1 MLLAVPRTVLDP
13 VEWRGYTL
21 TAKDHLSHNTAM
33 YVICLLPS
41 SQVNGLTHPVCSR
54 YRFALPHPND
64 SLGLPVGQ
72 HISVMAEI
80 DGKQVARSYTPTTL
94 DDDKGHFELVVK
106 VCQLAV
112 WAAYLLWAIR
122 PHRPG

>member
-1 MLLAVPRTVLDP
+1 
-13 VEWRGYTL
+13 VEWRGFTL
-21 TAKDHLSHNTAM
+21 TAKDYLSHNTAM
-33 YVICLLPS
+33 YIPPFPRPMGS
-41 SQVNGLTHPVCSR
+41 SLKRVVDR

-80 DGKQVARSYTPTTL
+80 DGKQVVRSYTPTTL

-106 VCQLAV
+106 VGQLSS
-112 WAAYLLWAIR
+112 
-122 PHRPG
+122 